1 MNVSVLIITYNQ
13 SAYIEQAIESV
24 LMQKASDAY
33 EFILLDDN
41 STDDT
46 FEKAYGLLKGRP
58 FCSLIKNDQNLG
70 ITRNYQKGFSLCTG
84 KYVFV
89 LEGDDY
95 WTDSLKM
102 DKQINFLDNHPF
114 HSMCFHPF
122 IVQKGVTGVV
132 DQNLVD
138 KYSTKSDTFG
148 INEILLNEGLIAN
161 FSVCC
166 YRNKW
171 LKRLP
176 EALFDKLSYDWII
189 NIFMGHFGLLGRINE
204 AMSVYRHSDSSAW
217 SKNSLYGNISKA
229 LDLLPVYN
237 ELLEGKYAQLFE
249 QKSVMLKRQLS
260 EIEKGN
266 PKGNSIV
273 FSRMKKYIKL
283 LIPPIFILRK

>member
-1 MNVSVLIITYNQ
+1 MNASVLIITYNQ

-24 LMQKASDAY
+24 LMQKTREGY
-33 EFILLDDN
+33 ELILLDDN

-46 FEKAYGLLKGRP
+46 FEKASGLLKGKT
-58 FCSLIKNDQNLG
+58 FCSLVKNDQNLG

-84 KYVFV
+84 NYVFV

-122 IVQKGVTGVV
+122 VVQKGKTGAV
-132 DQNLVD
+132 DQNFVD
-138 KYSTKSDTFG
+138 KSSTNSDTFG

-166 YRNKW
+166 YRNEC

-189 NIFMGHFGLLGRINE
+189 NMFMGHFGLMGRINE
-204 AMSVYRHSDSSAW
+204 VMSVYRHSDSSAW

-229 LDLLPVYN
+229 LELLPVYN
-237 ELLEGKYAQLFE
+237 ELFEGKYEQLFE
-249 QKSVMLKRQLS
+249 KKGKMLKKQLL
-260 EIEKGN
+260 EID
-266 PKGNSIV
+266 ST
-273 FSRMKKYIKL
+273 
-283 LIPPIFILRK
+283 